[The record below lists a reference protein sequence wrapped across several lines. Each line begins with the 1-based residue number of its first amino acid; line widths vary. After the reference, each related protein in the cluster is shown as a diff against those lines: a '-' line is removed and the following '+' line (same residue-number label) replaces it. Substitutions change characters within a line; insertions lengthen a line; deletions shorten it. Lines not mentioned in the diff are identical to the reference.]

1 MNLWNSKEKAPGAA
15 EGEEEAFYCL
25 AAGFFSSFP
34 LAAVFIESR
43 CSMIAPG
50 KYHMRTHRESQLQVY
65 GGGSVVCP
73 GSGPQVTALLL
84 PPTPNSRPL
93 SAPLNGLRCSTTLW
107 QVPEGSH
114 EPSDMG
120 SINFY
125 TIASF
130 STHLKNFSDYMNPT
144 IGNLQ
149 GFFFSTKKFDQ
160 SLCPFLKV
168 GLYYCFYSILFSVSN
183 WGSGKLSFTTLT
195 S

>member
-1 MNLWNSKEKAPGAA
+1 MSLWNSKEKAPGAA

-93 SAPLNGLRCSTTLW
+93 SAPPEWTEMFHHPMTSSRRLSWTLRYGFHQLLYNSF
-107 QVPEGSH
+107 
-114 EPSDMG
+114 
-120 SINFY
+120 IFY
-125 TIASF
+125 TFKKFFRLHDSNNREFA
-130 STHLKNFSDYMNPT
+130 
-144 IGNLQ
+144 GV
-149 GFFFSTKKFDQ
+149 FFFFNQKIWSVFV
-160 SLCPFLKV
+160 SLPKSWFIL
-168 GLYYCFYSILFSVSN
+168 LLLFYFIFCQ
-183 WGSGKLSFTTLT
+183 
-195 S
+195 